1 MQVTQPNKLK
11 KPKMTQE
18 TQQTLSTQQTGA
30 ARPKVLAAIPCFNT
44 EPFIADVATKTKKYV
59 DQVIVIDDGS
69 IDGTAEAAKAAGAT
83 VISHGMNKGYG
94 EATKSCFAAAKANAA
109 DVLVTLDGDG
119 QHNPD
124 EIPSVLSPVLNKEA
138 DLVIGSR
145 FLQPTQPSQ
154 LTKPSQPSQ
163 PTKPSQPSQ
172 PTKPSQPSQ
181 PTKPSQPSQLS
192 VMPPYR
198 AVGIGIITSAWNFG
212 SKTKVSDAQSSF
224 RAYSKKAMDAFD
236 NLTEK
241 GMSISVE
248 TLEKARRKRAV
259 ITEVPI
265 SCKYVPS
272 TLNLGAF
279 RHGFSVARAVVKIRL
294 KSSLHRLG
302 GGDVTA

>member
-1 MQVTQPNKLK
+1 MKVTQPNKLNEL
-11 KPKMTQE
+11 KM
-18 TQQTLSTQQTGA
+18 TQQTGA
-30 ARPKVLAAIPCFNT
+30 ARPKVVAAIPCLNT
-44 EPFIADVATKTKKYV
+44 EPFIAAVVTRAKKYV

-69 IDGTAEAAKAAGAT
+69 TDGTAEAAKAAGAT
-83 VISHGMNKGYG
+83 IISHGMNKGYG

-124 EIPSVLSPVLNKEA
+124 EIPSVLAPVLNKEA

-145 FLQPTQPSQ
+145 FLQPT
-154 LTKPSQPSQ
+154 
-163 PTKPSQPSQ
+163 QPSQ

-224 RAYSKKAMDAFD
+224 RAYSKKAMDACD

-259 ITEVPI
+259 IKEVPI

-272 TLNLGAF
+272 TLNFGAF
-279 RHGFSVARAVVKIRL
+279 RHGFNVARAVVKIRL
-294 KSSLHRLG
+294 KNSLQGLG

>member
-1 MQVTQPNKLK
+1 MKVTQ
-11 KPKMTQE
+11 Q
-18 TQQTLSTQQTGA
+18 TQQTLSTQGT
-30 ARPKVLAAIPCFNT
+30 RLKVVAAIPCFNT
-44 EPFIADVATKTKKYV
+44 EPFIADVVTRAKRYV

-69 IDGTAEAAKAAGAT
+69 TDGTAEAAKAAGAT
-83 VISHGMNKGYG
+83 VISHGVNKGYG
-94 EATKSCFAAAKANAA
+94 EATKSCFAAARANAA

-172 PTKPSQPSQ
+172 PTQ
-181 PTKPSQPSQLS
+181 PSQPSQLS

-212 SKTKVSDAQSSF
+212 SKTKVSDAQSGF

-259 ITEVPI
+259 IREVPI

-272 TLNLGAF
+272 TLNFGAF
-279 RHGFSVARAVVKIRL
+279 RHGFTVARAVVKIRL
-294 KSSLHRLG
+294 KNSLGQR
-302 GGDVTA
+302 